1 MLRAGSLSQAG
12 RVRAILLVV
21 MSVVLGGWLLLAAPA
36 QVERMTA
43 SHVPD
48 AGMQMADGGPGL
60 GNGGG
65 GGGGG

>member
-1 MLRAGSLSQAG
+1 MLRAVTLSQAG

-21 MSVVLGGWLLLAAPA
+21 MSVVLGGWLLLVAPA

-43 SHVPD
+43 SHAPD
-48 AGMQMADGGPGL
+48 AGMQLADPGI

-65 GGGGG
+65 GG

>member
-1 MLRAGSLSQAG
+1 MLRAVALSQAG

-43 SHVPD
+43 SHTPD
-48 AGMQMADGGPGL
+48 AGMQTADPGI

-65 GGGGG
+65 GGG

>member
-1 MLRAGSLSQAG
+1 VLRKGALSQAG

-36 QVERMTA
+36 QVEQMTA
-43 SHVPD
+43 SHAPD
-48 AGMQMADGGPGL
+48 AGMQTADPGI

-65 GGGGG
+65 GGG

>member
-1 MLRAGSLSQAG
+1 MLRKGSLSQAG

-43 SHVPD
+43 SHAPD
-48 AGMQMADGGPGL
+48 AGMQTADPGI

-65 GGGGG
+65 GGGG

>member
-1 MLRAGSLSQAG
+1 
-12 RVRAILLVV
+12 VRAILLVV

-43 SHVPD
+43 SHAPD
-48 AGMQMADGGPGL
+48 AGMQTADPGL
-60 GNGGG
+60 GSGGG